1 MHRTKVSRKGELF
14 NERIRAGAQIILRW
28 HTQLGHV
35 VIPGSRNPEHIRA
48 NIDLFDFELTQDDM
62 NDIATVD
69 REKRYY
75 TATKEALE
83 GYLSFAPDFDA
94 QE

>member
-1 MHRTKVSRKGELF
+1 MKEFAPV
-14 NERIRAGAQIILRW
+14 AQIILRW

-69 REKRYY
+69 KEKRYY